1 MSRLLHHGFDR
12 PDLANDLHEFG
23 IAGFEPGANVVA
35 ERAHSGNSVFSDLE
49 PERFLGFSAQFLVL
63 KDQVRTNG
71 FENGPLDVVRSMG
84 EPI

>member
-1 MSRLLHHGFDR
+1 M
-12 PDLANDLHEFG
+12 
-23 IAGFEPGANVVA
+23 VVHQPSKLTT
-35 ERAHSGNSVFSDLE
+35 RVRFPSLAHSGNSVFSDLE

>member
-35 ERAHSGNSVFSDLE
+35 ERAPAKL
-49 PERFLGFSAQFLVL
+49 SAYL
-63 KDQVRTNG
+63 
-71 FENGPLDVVRSMG
+71 
-84 EPI
+84 I